1 MPQSTPTKIA
11 VIGGGIAGLTAAHE
25 LAVAGHSVVL
35 LESSDQLGGLGTY
48 YDWNG
53 HWIDRFYHCQM
64 PSDDDLIQLIE
75 DVGMIDEMYWKPTRM
90 GFIVNK
96 KRYAFNGALDLLKFD
111 PLSFVERI
119 RFGVISLLLRQLG
132 KGKDLD
138 NVRIEDWLAG
148 LYGQSIWKKILR
160 PLFQSKFGPAAGDMP
175 ALYIWERLGR
185 EKNTVSR
192 GYLKGGLKALIDGI
206 VAKLVKLGVEIRKN
220 AEVRSIDEID
230 GRIDISLRDETQISA
245 DWCISTLPLTLLDRV
260 VRGTNLE
267 TAFKIPDV
275 RYQGV
280 VNAMFYLKRPLDNYY
295 WTPVVDSGTEF
306 DGIVEMTELI
316 ETEHYGGHHVVYVMK
331 YCDRESDFFQ
341 EPEEQIAARW
351 KEQLLSLYPDLGL
364 ESGDVADVRV
374 FKAPFVEP
382 AYPLGYGQLKPAL
395 DNGKNRL
402 LLATSAQV
410 YPRITAWNSSV
421 WLAKQV
427 VGLLEARIAAS
438 PAATGKK
445 QPWLR
450 TVFGDGDGSD
460 FHVIETELGRI
471 GALNCWEHLQPL
483 SRMAMYSMHEEIH
496 IAGWP
501 SFCCYRDMAYAL
513 GPEVNIDGASRMYA
527 VEGSCYVLASVAV
540 TGQDCFDMLCDTP
553 DKAALLNPRTSKPGG
568 GTLDDFRSGWPG
580 ISRRPGRR
588 PGRYSVRRF
597 RSGRHQYRE
606 GRRRPRWPLLTARCV
621 EPGDR
626 QNQTPRS
633 PRNSRRH

>member
-1 MPQSTPTKIA
+1 MEA
-11 VIGGGIAGLTAAHE
+11 DA
-25 LAVAGHSVVL
+25 
-35 LESSDQLGGLGTY
+35 D
-48 YDWNG
+48 
-53 HWIDRFYHCQM
+53 
-64 PSDDDLIQLIE
+64 
-75 DVGMIDEMYWKPTRM
+75 

-96 KRYAFNGALDLLKFD
+96 KRYAFNGAFDLLKFD

-132 KGKDLD
+132 KGKELD

-206 VAKLVKLGVEIRKN
+206 EAKLVKLGVEIRKN

-245 DWCISTLPLTLLDRV
+245 DWCISTLPLTLLERV
-260 VRGTNLE
+260 LRGTSLGNRLQH
-267 TAFKIPDV
+267 PGRSLSRRGQRDV
-275 RYQGV
+275 L
-280 VNAMFYLKRPLDNYY
+280 LKRPLDNYY

-316 ETEHYGGHHVVYVMK
+316 DTEHYGGHHVVYVMK
-331 YCDRESDFFQ
+331 YCDRESDLFQ

-351 KEQLLSLYPDLGL
+351 EEQLLSLYPDLEL

-445 QPWLR
+445 QPMA
-450 TVFGDGDGSD
+450 
-460 FHVIETELGRI
+460 EEL
-471 GALNCWEHLQPL
+471 AHQ
-483 SRMAMYSMHEEIH
+483 
-496 IAGWP
+496 AG
-501 SFCCYRDMAYAL
+501 
-513 GPEVNIDGASRMYA
+513 
-527 VEGSCYVLASVAV
+527 
-540 TGQDCFDMLCDTP
+540 
-553 DKAALLNPRTSKPGG
+553 
-568 GTLDDFRSGWPG
+568 
-580 ISRRPGRR
+580 
-588 PGRYSVRRF
+588 
-597 RSGRHQYRE
+597 
-606 GRRRPRWPLLTARCV
+606 
-621 EPGDR
+621 
-626 QNQTPRS
+626 
-633 PRNSRRH
+633 